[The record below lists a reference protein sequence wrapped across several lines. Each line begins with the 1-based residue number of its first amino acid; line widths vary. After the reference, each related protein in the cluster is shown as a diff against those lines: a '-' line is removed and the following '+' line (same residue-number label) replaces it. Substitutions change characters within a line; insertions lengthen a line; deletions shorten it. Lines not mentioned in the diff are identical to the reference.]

1 MVDNDIVAEAV
12 YNKLV
17 TKINNMTTMIL
28 FEKVNVTLI
37 NQVEKQ
43 KLIMDST
50 KIPNPVG
57 LVKKTYCKTKITEIE
72 GKIYGINRLLTAT
85 HLNTV
90 GK

>member
-12 YNKLV
+12 YNELV

-28 FEKVNVTLI
+28 FEKVNVILI

-43 KLIMDST
+43 KLIMDCT

-57 LVKKTYCKTKITEIE
+57 LVKKTYYKTKITEIE
-72 GKIYGINRLLTAT
+72 GKICRINRLLTAT
-85 HLNTV
+85 HLNIV